1 MKYTAKFRT
10 TAPPQPVLF
19 SLYDEE
25 PGGRRLA
32 SLAEPAGPQE
42 RIQRRTV
49 EQFAELVPMVQILDA
64 PVPQTVDQLV
74 EVLRPVDT
82 MVPEQLIDVPKITSQ
97 DAIPQRA
104 VLRVPQMAEQ
114 LVDEPLPFFD
124 NFELVQVSEEE
135 EEEDEHP
142 QVVPGSRVS
151 DAHGRS
157 WCRVVGP
164 AGVYWWMIG
173 TSTAQSPGQGRIE
186 ILAVVGDLVVD
197 VPVTMQRQFPASSR
211 SSCLRSV
218 LDRMVDIPVCYGYSG
233 RKLWRFRSCRSWI
246 AHAMF
251 DSGYIRAVF
260 PTFALRTEKCA
271 QSMLRPPSSFF
282 PRKPGHYFYKPLVF

>member
-211 SSCLRSV
+211 SSCLRSRFSTEWWTFQFATV
-218 LDRMVDIPVCYGYSG
+218 TVAENCGGSAVAVPGLLMLCSTVDTYALCSRRLLSERRSVHSRCFDR
-233 RKLWRFRSCRSWI
+233 
-246 AHAMF
+246 
-251 DSGYIRAVF
+251 RAVF
-260 PTFALRTEKCA
+260 
-271 QSMLRPPSSFF
+271 SSKTWSLF
-282 PRKPGHYFYKPLVF
+282 L